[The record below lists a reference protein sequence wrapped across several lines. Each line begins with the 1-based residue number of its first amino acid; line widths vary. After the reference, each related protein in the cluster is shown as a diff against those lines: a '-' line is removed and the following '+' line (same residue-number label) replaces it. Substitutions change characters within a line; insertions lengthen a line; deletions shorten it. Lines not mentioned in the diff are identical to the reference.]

1 MILQKC
7 KQTCRIKVGRDGLWI
22 NEEIILS
29 IRCEDNV
36 VAEASEDGGRST
48 KIDFR

>member
-7 KQTCRIKVGRDGLWI
+7 KHRCRIKVGRDI
-22 NEEIILS
+22 EEIILS
-29 IRCEDNV
+29 IRSEDNV